1 MGVYRHVQLVTYHS
15 TPGVL
20 NDPETYTLDI
30 DHRAVGQDAGVS
42 CHGHARLRLCA
53 AGCNAVS
60 LAADVGVFLG
70 AVGSAAE

>member
-1 MGVYRHVQLVTYHS
+1 MGVHRHVQLVTYHS

-42 CHGHARLRLCA
+42 CHGHARLHLCA
-53 AGCNAVS
+53 AGCNSVS
-60 LAADVGVFLG
+60 LAADVGVFFG
-70 AVGSAAE
+70 TIGRAAE